1 MQFKTVGIKY
11 DVYNLLKFKM
21 TTITFNLVWFP
32 EGVGQIKAEHKKVG
46 VATASRRTSSLHG
59 VNLGRIRSLFIWYF
73 ELFSYAENL
82 PFLSITLCILH
93 CWQE

>member
-32 EGVGQIKAEHKKVG
+32 EGVVQIKANTKK
-46 VATASRRTSSLHG
+46 
-59 VNLGRIRSLFIWYF
+59 
-73 ELFSYAENL
+73 
-82 PFLSITLCILH
+82 
-93 CWQE
+93 